1 MRVREREVNL
11 GAISE
16 IESNVG
22 VHGLGSGQPGRRQS
36 VLVLQPEG
44 PFSFFTLYY
53 GSKYQSLD
61 HSGEQSEERG
71 RIELHL
77 LEGRAYSMCVC
88 YLKFFF
94 REDLRFLFIFFLSL
108 NCLC

>member
-44 PFSFFTLYY
+44 PFSF
-53 GSKYQSLD
+53 S
-61 HSGEQSEERG
+61 HSIMEANTRVWTILENRVRKEA
-71 RIELHL
+71 ELSSTSW
-77 LEGRAYSMCVC
+77 RAEHTVCV
-88 YLKFFF
+88 YVT
-94 REDLRFLFIFFLSL
+94 
-108 NCLC
+108 